1 LSHTRWSQLAL
12 LSTITLQYS
21 VLKGAQLMGYTSNHG
36 VQLEVL
42 IDDHQIQ
49 ERVKELGQQIAQDYQ
64 GTNLHLICILKGA
77 CIFLADLIRCL
88 PLEISLDFM
97 ALSSYA
103 NSLHTS
109 GEVKIVKDLDS
120 TIQGR
125 DVLIVEDILDT
136 GLTLDYLMRSLQARS
151 PKSLNICALL
161 SKPSRRIKDVRA
173 TYIGFEIPDE
183 FVVGYGLDFAEKYR
197 NLSTISVMKKDE

>member
-1 LSHTRWSQLAL
+1 
-12 LSTITLQYS
+12 
-21 VLKGAQLMGYTSNHG
+21 MGYTSDHG
-36 VQLEVL
+36 VQLRVL
-42 IDDHQIQ
+42 IDEQQIQ
-49 ERVKELGQQIAQDYQ
+49 ERVKELGRQIAQDYQ

-77 CIFLADLIRCL
+77 CIFLADLIRYL

-97 ALSSYA
+97 AVSSYA

-136 GLTLDYLMRSLQARS
+136 GLTVAYLTRSLQARS

-173 TYIGFEIPDE
+173 TYVGFEIPDE

-197 NLSTISVMKKDE
+197 NLPTISVMQKNE